1 MTAVRYESGSYTK
14 GTMGIGIMNHLA
26 SAARRRGPGTY
37 YSSKSCS
44 TCARFC
50 RTSWRV
56 GRSVVLRWFEYVWDL
71 EVVAMLRVVSWS
83 DRWEVI
89 AMRDGER

>member
-1 MTAVRYESGSYTK
+1 M
-14 GTMGIGIMNHLA
+14 
-26 SAARRRGPGTY
+26 
-37 YSSKSCS
+37 
-44 TCARFC
+44 
-50 RTSWRV
+50 
-56 GRSVVLRWFEYVWDL
+56 RWFEYVWDL